1 MRGNTTITE
10 IWNMKQQDGA
20 EELIDFITIHGLQ
33 RFIAIYP
40 TGNSKN
46 WYH

>member
-1 MRGNTTITE
+1 
-10 IWNMKQQDGA
+10 MKQQDGA
-20 EELIDFITIHGLQ
+20 EELIDFYTIHGLQ

-46 WYH
+46 RYH